1 MRVGPRVFGAVGFR
15 DVSAVLGVLVAAAAF
30 GMVEQWA
37 GAQWAGGGRS
47 GVVTALGGMTAPW
60 LVLPFLAGASRA
72 SRRSARVLGSAV
84 TLVALAGFLVANAG
98 SVQNFLASPST
109 DFLSMVLNSWY
120 LGAVV
125 SGLAY
130 ASLGYRWRVTRSW
143 RPTLAVTAPV
153 MLEPALRWWL
163 SSRGMLIWAPYA
175 PVAWAEALVGL
186 ALTAAAIKIG
196 LRGGMRE
203 RPAAKRPGGLVRRL
217 VRVAGRAGVI
227 AIVVVGV
234 VSYLLPLASP
244 QFYGP
249 GDGFPFALTADGRG
263 LYVFGQE
270 SGFRGVWSQDLPTI
284 VTRVGT
290 ARMQAETSVDVAPN
304 VISNVP
310 VQAIVTHDSQILYG
324 IDASSDFVA
333 VRLRTGSSTAIQVP
347 GGADSMTLSLD
358 GSTLYV
364 STNDDTIVPVAAAT
378 ARPGHPIQLPRGQV
392 KDAKPDFLA
401 LTADGKI
408 LYVDQRGGPGT
419 SLLDELV
426 SVNLVTGKAAPFD
439 YHARDG
445 AGMALAPDGR
455 TLYLITDGD
464 GYDDNPAPHD
474 HQLIA
479 VSTAN
484 GKQAGHALALP
495 DAPAALAIT
504 PDDRTLYIACNY
516 TVVRVPLSPATGGPA
531 GQPATVIGWLGNQYD
546 FALAISPDG
555 RNLYVGGAGIQLI
568 RLN

>member
-1 MRVGPRVFGAVGFR
+1 MRAGPRVFGAVGFR

-30 GMVEQWA
+30 GVVE
-37 GAQWAGGGRS
+37 QWAGGGRPA
-47 GVVTALGGMTAPW
+47 VVTALGGVAAPW

-72 SRRSARVLGSAV
+72 SRRGARVLGAAV
-84 TLVALAGFLVANAG
+84 TLAALAGFLVANAG
-98 SVQNFLASPST
+98 SVQNFLASPGT
-109 DFLSMVLNSWY
+109 DFLSMVLNPWY

-130 ASLGYRWRVTRSW
+130 GLLGYRWRVTRSW
-143 RPTLAVTAPV
+143 RPALAVTAPV

-175 PVAWAEALVGL
+175 PVAWAQALAGL
-186 ALTAAAIKIG
+186 ALTAAAITIG
-196 LRGGMRE
+196 LRGGVRE
-203 RPAAKRPGGLVRRL
+203 HPDAKRPGGRARR
-217 VRVAGRAGVI
+217 VARVAGRAGVL
-227 AIVVVGV
+227 AIVAAGV
-234 VSYLLPLASP
+234 ASYLLPLASP
-244 QFYGP
+244 QVYGP
-249 GDGFPFALTADGRG
+249 GDGWPFALTADGRG
-263 LYVFGQE
+263 LYVFGQD

-290 ARMQAETSVDVAPN
+290 ASMQAETSVDVAPN

-310 VQAIVTHDSQILYG
+310 VQAIVTHDNQILYV

-333 VRLRTGSSTAIQVP
+333 IHLRTGSSTAIQVP
-347 GGADSMTLSLD
+347 GGADTMTLSPD

-378 ARPGHPIQLPRGQV
+378 ARPGHPIQLPRRWV

-408 LYVDQRGGPGT
+408 LYADQRGGPGT

-439 YHARDG
+439 YRARDG
-445 AGMALAPDGR
+445 DGMALAPDGR

-464 GYDDNPAPHD
+464 GYDGNPAPHD

-479 VSTAN
+479 VSTAT

-495 DAPAALAIT
+495 DAPMALAIT

-516 TVVRVPLSPATGGPA
+516 SVVRVPLSLATGGPA
-531 GQPATVIGWLGNQYD
+531 AQPGTVIGWLGNEGD